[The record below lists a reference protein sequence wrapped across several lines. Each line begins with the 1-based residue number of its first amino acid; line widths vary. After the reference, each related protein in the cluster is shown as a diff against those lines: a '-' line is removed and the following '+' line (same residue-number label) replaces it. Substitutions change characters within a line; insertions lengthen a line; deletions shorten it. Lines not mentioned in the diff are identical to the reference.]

1 MEIKNYLK
9 SLDPYRTKLEQAELQ
24 SKRSAARK
32 ESDAASSS
40 QGDRVSLSNEA
51 KLRTE
56 AYSTALAAPDVR
68 QEKVDALK
76 SKVESGEY
84 QINSRTVAEKLLK
97 EEQDL
102 FG

>member
-9 SLDPYRTKLEQAELQ
+9 NLDPYRTKLEQAEIQ
-24 SKRSAARK
+24 PKRGATRK
-32 ESDAASSS
+32 EGETASST
-40 QGDRVSLSNEA
+40 QGDRVSLSDEA

-56 AYSTALAAPDVR
+56 AYSAALAAPDVR

-84 QINSRTVAEKLLK
+84 QVDSRAVAEKLLK

>member
-9 SLDPYRTKLEQAELQ
+9 NLDPYRAKLEQSELQ
-24 SKRSAARK
+24 TKRNAARK
-32 ESDAASSS
+32 EGDAASSA
-40 QGDRVSLSNEA
+40 QGDRVSLSDEA

-56 AYSTALAAPDVR
+56 AYSAALAAPDVR

-84 QINSRTVAEKLLK
+84 QVDSRAVAEKLLK

>member
-9 SLDPYRTKLEQAELQ
+9 NLDPYRTKLEQSELQ
-24 SKRSAARK
+24 AKRNAARK
-32 ESDAASSS
+32 ESDAASSP

-56 AYSTALAAPDVR
+56 AYSAALAAPDVR

-84 QINSRTVAEKLLK
+84 QVDSRAVAEKLLK